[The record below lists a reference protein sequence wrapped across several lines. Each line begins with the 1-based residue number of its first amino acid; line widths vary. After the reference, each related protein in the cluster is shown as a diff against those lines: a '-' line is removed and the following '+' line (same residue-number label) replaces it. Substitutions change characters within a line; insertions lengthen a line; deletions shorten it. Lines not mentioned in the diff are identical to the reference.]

1 MRLQFVHFRLAMLSL
16 FISFLFISCGEKS
29 SNLVSNTK
37 IPVLLDRNEKLRNG
51 KEWDDVMNSYQ
62 KLKLAIQKNDDDQES
77 KIRLAQLF
85 IREARVTGEHGHYY
99 NAALNM
105 TDQILNSKS
114 KNRDMDF
121 LALVTKA
128 GVQLSHHDFNGA
140 LITGKKAVVINPNNP
155 QIFGVLVDANVELG
169 NYSEAVKMADIM
181 IAMKP
186 DLRSYA
192 RISYIREIHG
202 EVDQAF
208 EAMKMAVEA
217 GIPGYEDTAWA
228 MLTLADMY
236 KLYGQYD
243 KAESIYKEILAQRQD
258 YPFAIAALGSIYMK
272 KGDMA
277 LAEKMTKD
285 AIAIIPEV
293 SFYTQLAEIY
303 QKQGNTQAIDPLMN
317 EIFAMMKNDEKSGH
331 NMNLEYAHIYL
342 DLMNDNDKALEYAQ
356 KEYLKRPENIDVNRM
371 LARIYAAEKNKNMVG
386 KYLVAATATHSKHPE
401 LIALHI

>member
-1 MRLQFVHFRLAMLSL
+1 MRLPYFKNQMNFLSVLLVILL
-16 FISFLFISCGEKS
+16 FGCSYQPENKATIS
-29 SNLVSNTK
+29 N
-37 IPVLLDRNEKLRNG
+37 IPSLLDRNEKLRNG

-62 KLKLAIQKNDDDQES
+62 KLKLAIQKNENDQES
-77 KIRLAQLF
+77 KIRMAQLF

-99 NAALNM
+99 NAALSM

-114 KNRDMDF
+114 TDRDMDF

-140 LITGKKAVVINPNNP
+140 LLTGQKAVAINPNNP

-169 NYSEAVKMADIM
+169 NYDEAIKMADIM

-202 EVDQAF
+202 EVDQAID
-208 EAMKMAVEA
+208 AMKMAVEA

-236 KLYGQYD
+236 KLFGKFD
-243 KAESIYKEILAQRQD
+243 KAEALYKEILAQRQN
-258 YPFAIAALGSIYMK
+258 YPFAVAALGSVYMQK
-272 KGDMA
+272 NDLT

-293 SFYTQLAEIY
+293 GFYTQLAEIY
-303 QKQGNTQAIDPLMN
+303 KKQGNTQAIDPLIH
-317 EIFAMMKNDEKSGH
+317 EIFTMMKDDEKTGH
-331 NMNLEYAHIYL
+331 NMNLEYAHVYL
-342 DLMNDNDKALEYAQ
+342 DLLNNTDKALEYAQ
-356 KEYLKRPENIDVNRM
+356 KEYQKRPNNIDVNRI
-371 LARIYAAEKNKNMVG
+371 LARIYASENNKVMTK
-386 KYLVAATATHSKHPE
+386 KYIAAAATTHSKHPE
-401 LIALHI
+401 LKALSM